1 MVDLRGNVATRLAKA
16 EKGDCEALVLAR
28 AGLLRLGLADRV
40 VEVFESDRL
49 LSAVGQGVIAVEV
62 REDDTRTR
70 ALAAEIDH
78 VPTRHAASAERAM
91 LARLEGGCQVPV
103 GGLAVEGEGF
113 LVRLS
118 GLVADLDGRRV
129 IRLAEAARVTGD
141 SDARALGERLAD
153 RLLAAGAREVLDRVR
168 AASLLPVPEAP

>member
-1 MVDLRGNVATRLAKA
+1 
-16 EKGDCEALVLAR
+16 
-28 AGLLRLGLADRV
+28 
-40 VEVFESDRL
+40 
-49 LSAVGQGVIAVEV
+49 
-62 REDDTRTR
+62 
-70 ALAAEIDH
+70 
-78 VPTRHAASAERAM
+78 M